1 MNNIDSR
8 RGNLDKKVEAACQLI
23 APVWPLKHFVAVNPY
38 FGMAGKPFWKA
49 GSDLER
55 IAGTGLSMSR
65 DYYREQISS
74 GRITREDLAAALRET
89 GSSWDVSVLEAKIA
103 EKEGAAPRTFPLF
116 SDFLGSFDRKEWS
129 EFVVERISQ
138 YCAAWFDEGQS
149 LWPLPWKKETLYRG
163 WRQYAALDK
172 SPWMMGLRGM
182 GREVTALPHS
192 PDAAISWALGILE
205 VPESAMDDYL
215 YASLL
220 SVGGWAAWARY
231 LRWQAELA
239 GGRDAT
245 MRELLAIRLVW
256 DAILFK
262 LRRNPYLEKKWKE
275 SLAEASLSHPSSA
288 DPAHSV
294 EALLQI
300 ALESGYQR
308 QLIGMLSRSGRPE
321 EAETRAEAQ
330 AVFCIDVRSEIFR
343 RALETVAPTVRTH
356 GFAGFFGVLAS
367 FHPLGAATPKGHLP
381 ILFNPSYRIRE
392 APAGASEEE
401 IVQLTDRRRQRIRV
415 SQAWKSFKTSA
426 SSCFSFVESFGVLS
440 AGKLLGDSLGWS
452 RSVSHPDSKGLN
464 EKEYRR
470 LKPVLDPPRAISE
483 GTDVGGPSGIPV
495 AERPGVA
502 EFALRNMGLIRNFS
516 RLVLLV
522 GHGSTTTNN
531 PQATALDCGAC
542 AGQTGEAS
550 ARIVAALLN
559 DPATRRGLLQKGID
573 IPADTFFVAGLHDT
587 VTDSVDLYDTET
599 LPPSHDGDLR
609 KLRQWLDAAGQ
620 ATRMERAAFL
630 GTAGLPAPH
639 ITADVQR
646 RTRDWAEV
654 RPEWA
659 LAGNAAFI
667 AAPRA
672 RTRHSNLEGR
682 SFLHDYNWR
691 DDVGFATL
699 QLIMTAPMVVGNW
712 INMQYYG
719 SMVDNLRFGSGNKVL
734 HNVVGGSIG
743 VLEGNGGDL
752 RVGLAMQSLHDGRRW
767 IHEPLRL
774 NVFVEAPKE
783 AIDDVIAR
791 HELVKNLIENEWIFF
806 YRISEDGGAI
816 YRRKAGQIWEEVS
829 PRS

>member
-1 MNNIDSR
+1 MNVIDR
-8 RGNLDKKVEAACQLI
+8 PVNAIDKKVEAACQMI
-23 APVWPLKHFVAVNPY
+23 APVWPLKNFVAVNPY
-38 FGMAGKPFWKA
+38 FGMADKPFWKA
-49 GSDLER
+49 GADLER
-55 IAGTGLSMSR
+55 ITGTGLCMPR
-65 DYYREQISS
+65 EYYREQVAS
-74 GRITREDLAAALRET
+74 GRITRKDLAEALRQT
-89 GSSWDVSVLEAKIA
+89 GSSWDVDALEKALSEKDVSVPK
-103 EKEGAAPRTFPLF
+103 TFPLF
-116 SDFLGSFDRKEWS
+116 SSFLASFDRKEWS
-129 EFVVERISQ
+129 EFAVERISQ

-163 WRQYAALDK
+163 WLKYAALDK

-182 GREVTALPHS
+182 AREISALPPS
-192 PDAAISWALGILE
+192 PGAAISWALRILD
-205 VPESAMDDYL
+205 VPEKAMGDYL

-239 GGRDAT
+239 GGKDDT

-256 DAILFK
+256 DAILFN
-262 LRRNPYLEKKWKE
+262 LRKNMYLEKKWKE
-275 SLAEASLSHPSSA
+275 VLREASVSAPSA
-288 DPAHSV
+288 DPAHHV
-294 EALLQI
+294 DALLQI
-300 ALESGYQR
+300 ALEAGYQR
-308 QLIGMLSRSGRPE
+308 QMIGALSRSGRPE
-321 EAETRAEAQ
+321 AAEIRAEAQ

-343 RALETVAPTVRTH
+343 RALETVSPAVRTH
-356 GFAGFFGVLAS
+356 GFAGFFGVLAAY
-367 FHPLGAATPKGHLP
+367 HPLGAASPKGHLP

-401 IVQLTDRRRQRIRV
+401 IGRMAEERRQRIRV
-415 SQAWKSFKTSA
+415 SQAWKTFKTSA

-440 AGKLLGDSLGWS
+440 VGKLLGDSMGWS
-452 RSVSHPDSKGLN
+452 RSVDHPDTKGLKKG
-464 EKEYRR
+464 ETRL
-470 LKPVLDPPRAISE
+470 LKPVLDPPR
-483 GTDVGGPSGIPV
+483 DVPADRGDGSGPSGIPL
-495 AERPGVA
+495 ADRPAVA

-516 RLVLLV
+516 RVVLLV

-550 ARIVAALLN
+550 ARIVALLLN
-559 DPATRRGLLQKGID
+559 DPVTRKGLAQKGIE
-573 IPADTFFVAGLHDT
+573 IPDDTVFVAGLHDT
-587 VTDSVDLYDTET
+587 VTDRVDLYDTEI
-599 LPPSHDGDLR
+599 LPPSHDGDIR

-639 ITADVQR
+639 VAADVLR

-672 RTRHSNLEGR
+672 RTRHSNLSGR
-682 SFLHDYNWR
+682 SFLHDYNWQ
-691 DDVGFATL
+691 DDVGFSTL

-752 RVGLAMQSLHDGRRW
+752 RVGLAMQSLHDGQRW

-774 NVFVEAPKE
+774 NVFVEAPQQP
-783 AIDDVIAR
+783 IDDVIAR
-791 HELVKNLIENEWIFF
+791 HELVRNLIENEWIFF
-806 YRISEDGGAI
+806 FRISEEGGI
-816 YRRKAGQIWEEVS
+816 FRRLAGQKWQEVS
-829 PRS
+829 AKS